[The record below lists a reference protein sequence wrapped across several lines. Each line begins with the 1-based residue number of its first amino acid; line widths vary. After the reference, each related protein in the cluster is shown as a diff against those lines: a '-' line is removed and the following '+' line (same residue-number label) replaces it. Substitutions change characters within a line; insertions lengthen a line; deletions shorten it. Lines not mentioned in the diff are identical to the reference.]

1 MNGPD
6 TRTSLPSRRNLSN
19 RSSESYGSRMR
30 FKVLGPVQV
39 AGPEGE
45 IPLGGP

>member
-30 FKVLGPVQV
+30 CYSLD
-39 AGPEGE
+39 AILAELEAAWPEDG
-45 IPLGGP
+45 